1 MISISTY
8 NTWIVVL
15 REQSLTHLGS
25 GDCDEDVGCTGDVMA
40 TAAVVVVEAVGDCMG
55 GRTVI

>member
-1 MISISTY
+1 MVSI
-8 NTWIVVL
+8 L